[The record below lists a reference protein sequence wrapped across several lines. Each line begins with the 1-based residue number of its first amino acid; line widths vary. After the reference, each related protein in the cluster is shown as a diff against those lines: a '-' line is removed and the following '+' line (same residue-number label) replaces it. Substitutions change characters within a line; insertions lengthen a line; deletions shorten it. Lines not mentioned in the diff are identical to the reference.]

1 MLWVI
6 FVLRS
11 CSRYLELCFPL
22 AHLPGGPRC
31 PPQVNTQLYSLK
43 EKQQLADLIS
53 TMLAYNLTYH
63 QERLPEGQYVYKLDP

>member
-1 MLWVI
+1 MLQVI
-6 FVLRS
+6 FMFRS
-11 CSRYLELCFPL
+11 YYGLVMLSRSS
-22 AHLPGGPRC
+22 
-31 PPQVNTQLYSLK
+31 PQVNTQLYSLK